1 MNKKHTIISLI
12 TVLMLIILP
21 LSSVYAQSY
30 RFKVTRY
37 DVQAVIEADGTLT
50 LFYEMDFENDP
61 NGHAIDFVDLGM
73 PNDNYQLSNISATIN
88 GTLVPE
94 INHSSYVKGAEL
106 ALGEY
111 QIPPGGTGTVQA
123 KIVGITGVLFPYDQ
137 DDRENYVNFQFMPNY
152 FDSDADKSQNTDYT
166 LSIVLPPD
174 VGSDEGVYYYPD
186 RWPGEKDA
194 VATLTV
200 EDKRV
205 IYEWHAT
212 NANTRTEYLF
222 GVAFPA
228 SAVPESSVS
237 SSKYLSQGQID
248 NTGSNSVQFFPK
260 LLGNICSSMKFLV
273 PLGII
278 ILISIFSSKKQMQ
291 ETEKRKLQYLK
302 PTLSVEG
309 HGIKRGLT
317 AVEAAILLEE
327 SLDQVLTMILFG
339 LLKKEAISVIN
350 QDPLLIETNS
360 PLPEGLYD
368 YETKFIEALG
378 YEKKTSQR
386 SALQILIVELIKSVE
401 QKMKGFNAKDTK
413 AYYKDIVQRAWNAVE
428 GANTP
433 EVKSAQFEHT
443 LEWTMLD
450 EDFSGRTTRTFMD
463 TPVFIPRW
471 WWRYD
476 NTYRPYMS
484 SPVADTAGSGNMA
497 SSVPGLAS
505 SSSSSSSKPSFSLPN
520 IPGATFAASVIS
532 GGANMT
538 NSIIGDSKVFTS
550 QVTNRTNPIPKTSS
564 SGSGR
569 YTGGGGSSCACAC
582 ACAGC
587 ACACAGGG
595 R

>member
-94 INHSSYVKGAEL
+94 LNHSSYVKGAEL

-212 NANTRTEYLF
+212 NANTHTKYLF

-237 SSKYLSQGQID
+237 SSKDLSQGQID

-350 QDPLLIETNS
+350 QDPLVIETNS

-378 YEKKTSQR
+378 HEKKTSQR

-413 AYYKDIVQRAWNAVE
+413 AYYKDIVQRAWSAVE

-505 SSSSSSSKPSFSLPN
+505 SSSSTSSKPSFSLPN

>member
-278 ILISIFSSKKQMQ
+278 ILISIFSSKKQIQ

-350 QDPLLIETNS
+350 QDPLVIETNS

-378 YEKKTSQR
+378 HEKKTSQR

-413 AYYKDIVQRAWNAVE
+413 AYYKDIVQRAWSAVE

-450 EDFSGRTTRTFMD
+450 EDFSGRTTRTFID

-505 SSSSSSSKPSFSLPN
+505 SSSSTSSKPSFSLPN

>member
-350 QDPLLIETNS
+350 QDPLVIETNS

-378 YEKKTSQR
+378 HEKKTSQR

-505 SSSSSSSKPSFSLPN
+505 SSSSTSSKPSFSLPN

>member
-413 AYYKDIVQRAWNAVE
+413 AYYKDIVQRAWSAVE

>member
-212 NANTRTEYLF
+212 NANTHTKYLF

-237 SSKYLSQGQID
+237 SSKDLSQGQID

-350 QDPLLIETNS
+350 QDPLVIETNS

-413 AYYKDIVQRAWNAVE
+413 AYYKDIVQRAWSAVE

-505 SSSSSSSKPSFSLPN
+505 SSSSTSSKPSFSLPN

>member
-350 QDPLLIETNS
+350 QDPLVIETNS

-378 YEKKTSQR
+378 HEKKTSQR

-413 AYYKDIVQRAWNAVE
+413 AYYKDIVQRAWSAVE

-505 SSSSSSSKPSFSLPN
+505 SSSSTSSKPSFSLPN

>member
-212 NANTRTEYLF
+212 NANTHTKYLF

-237 SSKYLSQGQID
+237 SSKDLSQGQID

-350 QDPLLIETNS
+350 QDPLVIETNS

-378 YEKKTSQR
+378 HEKKTSQR

-413 AYYKDIVQRAWNAVE
+413 AYYKDIVQRAWSAVE

-497 SSVPGLAS
+497 SPVPGLAS

-538 NSIIGDSKVFTS
+538 KSIIGDSKAFTS
-550 QVTNRTNPIPKTSS
+550 QVTNRTNPIPKVTS

-569 YTGGGGSSCACAC
+569 FSGGGGSSCACAC

>member
-123 KIVGITGVLFPYDQ
+123 KIVGITGVLFPYDH

-152 FDSDADKSQNTDYT
+152 FDSDADKSQNTDYE

-174 VGSDEGVYYYPD
+174 VGSNEGVYYYPD

-212 NANTRTEYLF
+212 NANTHTKYLF

-237 SSKYLSQGQID
+237 SSKDLSQGQID

-350 QDPLLIETNS
+350 QDPLVIETNS

-378 YEKKTSQR
+378 HEKKTSQR

-413 AYYKDIVQRAWNAVE
+413 AYYKDIVQRAWSAVE

-505 SSSSSSSKPSFSLPN
+505 SSSSTSSKPSFSLPN

>member
-350 QDPLLIETNS
+350 QDPLVIETNS

-413 AYYKDIVQRAWNAVE
+413 AYYKDIVQRAWSAVE

>member
-1 MNKKHTIISLI
+1 MNKKITIISLI

-21 LSSVYAQSY
+21 LSGVYAQSY
-30 RFKVTRY
+30 RFKVARY

-61 NGHAIDFVDLGM
+61 NGHAIDFVDLGL
-73 PNDNYQLSNISATIN
+73 PNDNYQLSDISATIN
-88 GTLVPE
+88 GVLVPE
-94 INHSSYVKGAEL
+94 INHSSYVDGAEL

-111 QIPPGGTGTVQA
+111 QIPPGGTGTVYV
-123 KIVGITGVLFPYDQ
+123 KVVGITGVLFPYDQ

-152 FDSDADKSQNTDYT
+152 FDADADKSQNTDYT

-186 RWPGEKDA
+186 RWPGEKEA
-194 VATLTV
+194 LATLTV
-200 EDKRV
+200 EDQRV
-205 IYEWHAT
+205 MYEWNTT

-228 SAVPESSVS
+228 SVVPESSIA
-237 SSKYLSQGQID
+237 SSKFIPPERDG
-248 NTGSNSVQFFPK
+248 NNGSNSNLFSPGFLSK
-260 LLGNICSSMKFLV
+260 ICGNLTAII
-273 PLGII
+273 PIGI
-278 ILISIFSSKKQMQ
+278 ILITSIFVSKKQRE

-317 AVEAAILLEE
+317 AVEAAILLGE

-339 LLKKEAISVIN
+339 LLKKEAITITH
-350 QDPLLIETNS
+350 QDPLMIEAIT
-360 PLPEGLYD
+360 PLPDGLYD
-368 YETKFIEALG
+368 YETKFIGALG
-378 YEKKTSQR
+378 HEKKTTQR
-386 SALQILIVELIKSVE
+386 SELQSLIVDLIKSVE

-433 EVKSAQFEHT
+433 EIKSAQFEHT

-450 EDFSGRTTRTFMD
+450 DDFSGRTTRTFMD

-476 NTYRPYMS
+476 NSYRPYMS
-484 SPVADTAGSGNMA
+484 SPAPSAVGPGNLA
-497 SSVPGLAS
+497 SSVPGSTSSSGS
-505 SSSSSSSKPSFSLPN
+505 SSSRPSFSLPN
-520 IPGATFAASVIS
+520 IPGASFAASVIN

-538 NSIIGDSKVFTS
+538 KSIIGDSKAFTS
-550 QVTNRTNPIPKTSS
+550 QVTNRTNPIPKVTS

-569 YTGGGGSSCACAC
+569 FSGGGGSSCACAC

>member
-94 INHSSYVKGAEL
+94 LNHSSYVKGAEL

-137 DDRENYVNFQFMPNY
+137 DRENYVNFQFMPNY

-212 NANTRTEYLF
+212 NANTHTKYLF

-237 SSKYLSQGQID
+237 SSKDLSQGQID

-350 QDPLLIETNS
+350 QDPLVIETNS

-378 YEKKTSQR
+378 HEKKTSQR

-413 AYYKDIVQRAWNAVE
+413 AYYKDIVQRAWSAVE

-505 SSSSSSSKPSFSLPN
+505 SSSSTSSKPSFSLPN

>member
-94 INHSSYVKGAEL
+94 LNHSSYVKGAEL

-137 DDRENYVNFQFMPNY
+137 DRENYVNFQFMPNY

-174 VGSDEGVYYYPD
+174 VGSNEGVYYYPD

-212 NANTRTEYLF
+212 NANTHTKYLF

-237 SSKYLSQGQID
+237 SSKDLSQGQID

-350 QDPLLIETNS
+350 QDPLVIETNS

-378 YEKKTSQR
+378 HEKKTSQR

-413 AYYKDIVQRAWNAVE
+413 AYYKDIVQRAWSAVE

-505 SSSSSSSKPSFSLPN
+505 SSSSTSSKPSFSLPN

>member
-94 INHSSYVKGAEL
+94 LNHSSYVKGAEL

-137 DDRENYVNFQFMPNY
+137 DRENYVNFQFMPNY

-212 NANTRTEYLF
+212 NANTHTKYLF

-237 SSKYLSQGQID
+237 SSKDLSQGQID

-350 QDPLLIETNS
+350 QDPLVIETNS

-378 YEKKTSQR
+378 HEKKTSQR

-413 AYYKDIVQRAWNAVE
+413 AYYKDIVQRAWSAVE

-505 SSSSSSSKPSFSLPN
+505 SSSSTSSKPSFSLPN

-538 NSIIGDSKVFTS
+538 KSIIGDSKAFTS
-550 QVTNRTNPIPKTSS
+550 QVTNRTNPIPKVTS

-569 YTGGGGSSCACAC
+569 FSGGGGSSCACAC